1 MSNGRAFASDNW
13 APVHPAVMAAIERVN
28 VGHEHAYGADPYT
41 ADAVAR
47 IKVAFGESAEPYFV
61 FNGTSANVLA
71 LDSCLEPF
79 ETVICAE
86 WAHIYVDEC
95 GAVERMIGS
104 RVSPVPSPDGKLT
117 AESMMS
123 RVVDRGVVHKVQPRA
138 VSITQSTEYGTVYTP
153 AEVRALA
160 DAAHGAGLYVH
171 MDGARLANAAA
182 SLGASLAATTRDA
195 GVDVLSFGGTKN
207 GALGAE
213 AVVFFNPEL
222 ARSFEYRRKQ
232 RGQLASK
239 MRYAAAQFAALLTDD
254 LWRRNAEHANAM
266 ACRLAA
272 GLGDVPGIMLTQP
285 VEANA
290 VFALVPPEAV
300 PGLQQGGEFYVWD
313 ERRTE
318 IRLICSFDTTPG
330 DVDLFLD
337 NARRVLAT

>member
-1 MSNGRAFASDNW
+1 VSNGRAFASDSCS
-13 APVHPAVMAAIERVN
+13 PVHPAVLAAIERVN
-28 VGHEHAYGADPYT
+28 VGHTNAYGDDPHT

-47 IKVAFGESAEPYFV
+47 IKAAFGASAEPYFV
-61 FNGTSANVLA
+61 FNGTSANVMA
-71 LDSCLEPF
+71 LESCLEPF

-86 WAHIYVDEC
+86 WSHIYVDEC
-95 GAVERMIGS
+95 GAVERMTGS
-104 RVSPVPSPDGKLT
+104 RVTPVPSPDGKVT
-117 AESMMS
+117 VDAMMA
-123 RVVDRGVVHKVQPRA
+123 RVVERGVVHKVQPRA
-138 VSITQSTEYGTVYTP
+138 VSITQSTEYGTVYRP

-160 DAAHGAGLYVH
+160 DAAHAAGLYLH

-182 SLGASLAATTRDA
+182 ALGVSLAETTGDA

-222 ARSFEYRRKQ
+222 ARSFEFRRKQ

-239 MRYAAAQFAALLTDD
+239 MRYPAAQFAALLTDD

-266 ACRLAA
+266 TRRLAA
-272 GLGDVPGIMLTQP
+272 GLEGMPGFMLTQP

-290 VFALVPPEAV
+290 IFALVPPGTVAA
-300 PGLQQGGEFYVWD
+300 LQRGGEFYVWD
-313 ERRTE
+313 EGRTE
-318 IRLICSFDTTPG
+318 IRLMCAFDTTPG

-337 NARRVLAT
+337 NARRVLVT